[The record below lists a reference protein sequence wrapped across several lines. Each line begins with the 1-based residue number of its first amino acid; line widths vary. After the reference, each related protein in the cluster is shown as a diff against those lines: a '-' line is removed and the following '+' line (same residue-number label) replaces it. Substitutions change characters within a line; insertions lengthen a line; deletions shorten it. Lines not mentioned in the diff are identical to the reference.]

1 MCAPDPVSYP
11 LLLAV
16 LKAVLGPLP
25 TVSLTAVAALVW
37 ALLLSQSL
45 HPAALARALPD
56 LQTPHARQ
64 ALRRVRRG
72 LGRRVLTSEQL
83 TPWLL
88 AAALRLVPAGPVLL
102 VLDSTRCQHWEIF
115 TLGVRFHGRV
125 LPIAWSILP
134 YPWPKKQFTPTV
146 VALLTRTLA
155 LWPPDRPVHL
165 VADRGFPSLP
175 FFRCLDRWRAERPLD
190 YTIRLR
196 AADWVRL
203 DTAPATKVGDLERA
217 VRPGTWAQYPAA
229 FQRRQQAGAAVTLVV
244 GSGLPLYPA
253 HQVGPADCARRAQ
266 RAQRRTHHVQSKAQ
280 DATLDRQWALLTT
293 TPSWRQAVPV
303 YHGRFTTEGTYRDL
317 KSWDWAAVA
326 AHETDAAHLDALV
339 GLAALAYC
347 VQAALGAAAGRTAD
361 VAARA
366 RQQQWCTTARLSPF
380 WRGRQVLHDRAHNWR
395 PWLHTQLPSLAH
407 TLAGFPPPQTP
418 ADTEPAQQEA
428 A

>member
-16 LKAVLGPLP
+16 LKPLLGPVP
-25 TVSLTAVAALVW
+25 AASLTAVHALVW

-72 LGRRVLTSEQL
+72 LGRRLLTSEHL

-102 VLDSTRCQHWEIF
+102 VLDSTRCQRWEIF

-125 LPIAWSILP
+125 VPIAWSLLP

-146 VALLTRTLA
+146 VALLDRTLA
-155 LWPPDRPVHL
+155 LWPADRPVHL

-175 FFRCLDRWRAERPLD
+175 FFRCRDRWRRDRPLD

-203 DTAPATKVGDLERA
+203 LSGAAVKVGDLERA
-217 VRPGTWAQYPAA
+217 VPPGTWAQDPAA
-229 FQRRQQAGAAVTLVV
+229 FQRRQQAGAAVTLIV
-244 GSGLPLYPA
+244 GSGLPVYPA
-253 HQVGPADCARRAQ
+253 HQLGRADCARRV
-266 RAQRRTHHVQSKAQ
+266 QRRTAHVRSKAQ
-280 DATLDRQWALLTT
+280 DAPLDRQWALLTT

-303 YHGRFTTEGTYRDL
+303 YQGRFTTEGTYRDL
-317 KSWDWAAVA
+317 KSWHLAAVA
-326 AHETDAAHLDALV
+326 AHEPDAAHLDALV

-347 VQAALGAAAGRTAD
+347 VQAGLGAAAGRTAD
-361 VAARA
+361 GAAQA

-380 WRGRQVLHDRAHNWR
+380 WRGRQVLHDRAHDWR
-395 PWLHTQLPSLAH
+395 PWLHTHLTILAH
-407 TLAGFPPPQTP
+407 TFAGTP
-418 ADTEPAQQEA
+418 DTDRRAGTAPAHQEA